1 VKVTHLLFIRN
12 YRNKFGGGK
21 SLCLWKIIFD
31 TTLVTRALIG
41 ILLNIINSINIFYL
55 LISLSV
61 HRTSPDV
68 EFLCTP
74 LKVSI

>member
-1 VKVTHLLFIRN
+1 MVSVKRCAHERWFFLNL
-12 YRNKFGGGK
+12 
-21 SLCLWKIIFD
+21 
-31 TTLVTRALIG
+31 LVTRALIG
-41 ILLNIINSINIFYL
+41 ILLNIINSINIFYS

>member
-1 VKVTHLLFIRN
+1 MVSVKRCASERWFFLNL
-12 YRNKFGGGK
+12 
-21 SLCLWKIIFD
+21 
-31 TTLVTRALIG
+31 LVTRALIG
-41 ILLNIINSINIFYL
+41 ILLNIINSINIFYS

>member
-1 VKVTHLLFIRN
+1 MFVKRCARERSFFLNL
-12 YRNKFGGGK
+12 
-21 SLCLWKIIFD
+21 
-31 TTLVTRALIG
+31 LVTRALI
-41 ILLNIINSINIFYL
+41 LNIINSINIYYF

>member
-1 VKVTHLLFIRN
+1 MSVKRCARERWFFSTYLL
-12 YRNKFGGGK
+12 
-21 SLCLWKIIFD
+21 
-31 TTLVTRALIG
+31 RARCI
-41 ILLNIINSINIFYL
+41 LNIINSINIYYL

>member
-1 VKVTHLLFIRN
+1 MFVKRCARERSFFSTYLLRARYIFI
-12 YRNKFGGGK
+12 K
-21 SLCLWKIIFD
+21 
-31 TTLVTRALIG
+31 
-41 ILLNIINSINIFYL
+41 LNIINSINIYYF

>member
-1 VKVTHLLFIRN
+1 MSVKRCERERSFFSTYLLRARVN
-12 YRNKFGGGK
+12 RY
-21 SLCLWKIIFD
+21 II
-31 TTLVTRALIG
+31 
-41 ILLNIINSINIFYL
+41 LNIINSINIYYF

>member
-1 VKVTHLLFIRN
+1 MSVKRCARERWFFLNL
-12 YRNKFGGGK
+12 
-21 SLCLWKIIFD
+21 
-31 TTLVTRALIG
+31 LVTRALIG
-41 ILLNIINSINIFYL
+41 IFIKYNNSINIYYL

>member
-1 VKVTHLLFIRN
+1 MSIKHCAC
-12 YRNKFGGGK
+12 GGWFF
-21 SLCLWKIIFD
+21 LNL
-31 TTLVTRALIG
+31 LVTRALIG

>member
-1 VKVTHLLFIRN
+1 MVSVKRCARERWFFLNL
-12 YRNKFGGGK
+12 
-21 SLCLWKIIFD
+21 
-31 TTLVTRALIG
+31 LVTRA
-41 ILLNIINSINIFYL
+41 LNIINSINIFYS

>member
-1 VKVTHLLFIRN
+1 MFVKRCARERSFFLNL
-12 YRNKFGGGK
+12 
-21 SLCLWKIIFD
+21 
-31 TTLVTRALIG
+31 LVTRALIVY
-41 ILLNIINSINIFYL
+41 LLNIINSINIHYF

>member
-1 VKVTHLLFIRN
+1 MSVKRCARERWFFSTYLL
-12 YRNKFGGGK
+12 
-21 SLCLWKIIFD
+21 
-31 TTLVTRALIG
+31 RALIG
-41 ILLNIINSINIFYL
+41 ILLLNIINSINIFYL

>member
-1 VKVTHLLFIRN
+1 MFVKRCARERSVFLNL
-12 YRNKFGGGK
+12 
-21 SLCLWKIIFD
+21 
-31 TTLVTRALIG
+31 LVTRA
-41 ILLNIINSINIFYL
+41 IINYINIYYFF

-61 HRTSPDV
+61 HRNSPDV

>member
-1 VKVTHLLFIRN
+1 MSVKRCARERWFFSTYLL
-12 YRNKFGGGK
+12 
-21 SLCLWKIIFD
+21 
-31 TTLVTRALIG
+31 RA
-41 ILLNIINSINIFYL
+41 LNIINSINIFYL

>member
-1 VKVTHLLFIRN
+1 MVFLNL
-12 YRNKFGGGK
+12 
-21 SLCLWKIIFD
+21 
-31 TTLVTRALIG
+31 LVTRALIG

>member
-1 VKVTHLLFIRN
+1 MFVKRCARERSFFLNL
-12 YRNKFGGGK
+12 
-21 SLCLWKIIFD
+21 
-31 TTLVTRALIG
+31 LVTRALIY
-41 ILLNIINSINIFYL
+41 LLNIIKF

>member
-1 VKVTHLLFIRN
+1 MFVKRCARERSFFLNL
-12 YRNKFGGGK
+12 
-21 SLCLWKIIFD
+21 
-31 TTLVTRALIG
+31 LVTRALIG
-41 ILLNIINSINIFYL
+41 IFIKYF